1 MMENNF
7 WRIQNVQE
15 INAPSHVR
23 FRPGVKSDAGWVT
36 LFGNLF
42 RYLDDLLN
50 GIGIDL
56 DLHNSS
62 SSQRIPS

>member
-1 MMENNF
+1 M
-7 WRIQNVQE
+7 QE

-56 DLHNSS
+56 DLHNAS